1 MVKVDT
7 ERKLNLSNIIYGA
20 YTRHDVLRN
29 LVYQTYGNSSIA
41 EATKLNIF
49 VDLNSILHGL
59 YSEYNR
65 IIFDNITDISAGIIN
80 LCAHY
85 RSFFRFIGVDTRFFL
100 INSLNT
106 CDINTKFVAEYNAE
120 FKRKSQ
126 ITNTKKIIDNNM
138 SLLKILCPYLPAIYY
153 VESEQNFET
162 AVIIA
167 HIIEQLN
174 DPNPNLIISRD
185 FYPIQLVTKYRWTSY
200 LCPKK
205 ALHRIEGMVAD
216 TSWMLPINEK
226 ANFKEEF
233 WKTISTIRN
242 CSYNILSTMSPIN
255 YSLFTS
261 MTKVPERN
269 LKPLVQNNKAR
280 DLICS
285 LVGSEDVK
293 IQLSQVINNPN
304 FNNYPLA
311 QIDARYKVVDID
323 YMLSIYRNSPESK
336 QLQFVDLEDVATVN
350 RIAAKYYV
358 NNPLELQKL

>member
-1 MVKVDT
+1 MSKDT

-20 YTRHDVLRN
+20 YTKHDVLRN

-49 VDLNSILHGL
+49 VDLNSVLHSL
-59 YSEYNR
+59 YSENNR
-65 IIFDNITDISAGIIN
+65 ILFDNITDISAGIIN

-120 FKRKSQ
+120 FKRKTQ
-126 ITNTKKIIDNNM
+126 ITNTLGIINNNM

-153 VESEQNFET
+153 VESEQNFEV

-167 HIIEQLN
+167 HIIETLN

-185 FYPIQLVTKYRWTSY
+185 YYPIQLVTKYRWTSY
-200 LCPKK
+200 LCPCKS
-205 ALHRIEGMVAD
+205 RFGTYGTTEDV
-216 TSWMLPINEK
+216 SWMLPINEK
-226 ANFKEEF
+226 PNFREEF
-233 WKTISTIRN
+233 WKVISRVRN
-242 CSYNILSTMSPIN
+242 CSYNLISTMSPIN
-255 YSLFTS
+255 YTLYTA

-269 LKPLVQNNKAR
+269 LKPLVQNNRAR
-280 DLICS
+280 DLITS

-304 FNNYPLA
+304 FAAYPLA
-311 QIDARYKVVDID
+311 QIEARYKVLDID
-323 YMLSIYRNSPESK
+323 YMLSIYRNSPEAK
-336 QLQFVDLEDVATVN
+336 QLQFIDLEDVATVN
-350 RIAAKYYV
+350 NIAAKYYA